1 MMRGPSMSLD
11 GGISKSAG
19 LLRELLHQDYPD
31 RKYSLFHLMVELDLQ
46 AHRTRIW
53 NGAERFSK
61 ELSSI
66 LLFGFGNVGQII
78 RDEIASAVLVVFAAK
93 QPVNFFRVHTL

>member
-46 AHRTRIW
+46 AHRTR
-53 NGAERFSK
+53 R
-61 ELSSI
+61 
-66 LLFGFGNVGQII
+66 
-78 RDEIASAVLVVFAAK
+78 R
-93 QPVNFFRVHTL
+93 R